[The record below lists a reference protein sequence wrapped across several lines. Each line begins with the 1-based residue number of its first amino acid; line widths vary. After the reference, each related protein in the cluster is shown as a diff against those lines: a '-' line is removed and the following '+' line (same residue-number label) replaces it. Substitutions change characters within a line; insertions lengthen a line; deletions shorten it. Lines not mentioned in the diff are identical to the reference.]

1 MSQGALRDY
10 IPLRDG
16 EGMYLVNPLL
26 LCIIS
31 YNAAYFRHLIRKG
44 PRSSGSDSGAI
55 WERYRIEW
63 DFEGGHKQGAE
74 VRRRT
79 AQRFTGLF
87 AELRTARLR
96 AQSPGNLIA
105 PLRRE
110 FRETERQMRSDRD
123 AQRERIRQNNRH
135 MHRAIHDRI
144 DRRARQADVAVPVLR
159 LVRDVAADGVIVCAG
174 LLSGGAALAG
184 LGAGSVARGAF
195 RYQDERN
202 LGAAVMTASTS
213 FSVGIIPVGSVE
225 RLGRAQHYAAVA
237 MRGNVEA
244 VGKTATGVISGKS
257 LERAVLDTTV
267 SMAGSWLG
275 GLAVRRLGLK
285 SLGPV
290 TDLLGDTSV
299 PVRIRA
305 QRKVSIGAAARML
318 SGLTME
324 STTESVMARLASAIL
339 SPRGDSGSDP
349 PDAPPPIADPFLAD
363 LAILGPDE
371 CSPAALPTLDR

>member
-10 IPLRDG
+10 LSVKDG
-16 EGMYLVNPLL
+16 AGAYLVNPLL
-26 LCIIS
+26 LCIVS
-31 YNAAYFRHLIRKG
+31 YNAAYYRHLIRQG
-44 PRSSGSDSGAI
+44 ARSSRSDGGRI
-55 WERYRIEW
+55 EERYRLEW

-74 VRRRT
+74 ARRRT
-79 AQRFTGLF
+79 WQRLTGLF
-87 AELRTARLR
+87 AELWTAKLR
-96 AQSPGNLIA
+96 AQSPDSLIA

-135 MHRAIHDRI
+135 MQRAIQGRI

-174 LLSGGAALAG
+174 LLSGGAAVAG

-244 VGKTATGVISGKS
+244 VGKTATGVIAGKS
-257 LERAVLDTTV
+257 LERAALDTAV
-267 SMAGSWLG
+267 SMAGSQLG
-275 GLAVRRLGLK
+275 GLAVRRLGLD
-285 SLGPV
+285 SLGPLA
-290 TDLLGDTSV
+290 DHLGETSI

-305 QRKVSIGAAARML
+305 RVNVPGSLAARML
-318 SGLTME
+318 GGKAIE
-324 STTESVMARLASAIL
+324 SATESVLARLASSIL
-339 SPRGDSGSDP
+339 SPRGDSGSAP
-349 PDAPPPIADPFLAD
+349 PDAPLPIADPFLTD

-371 CSPAALPTLDR
+371 CSLAALPTLDR